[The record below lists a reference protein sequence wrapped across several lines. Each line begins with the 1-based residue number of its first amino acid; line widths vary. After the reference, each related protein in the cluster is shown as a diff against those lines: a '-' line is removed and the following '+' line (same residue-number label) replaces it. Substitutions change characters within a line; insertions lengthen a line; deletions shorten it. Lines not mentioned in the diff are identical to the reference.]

1 MHVSIMQASILRR
14 SSRVHPRAHPIAPNL
29 LTLAVLCA
37 LAPPL
42 VSAQSVNATDA
53 ANLDAVTVTGIR
65 GSLQS
70 SLNLKRDSQGVMD
83 GIIAEDIGKFPDTN
97 LAESLQR
104 ISGVS
109 IDRTASGEGSR
120 VTVRGVGP
128 DFNLVLLNGRQM
140 PASNLGDNGTGIS
153 GSRAF
158 DFVNLAS
165 EAVSELQVYK
175 TTRADTPTGGIGATI
190 NIRTARALENPG
202 LHANIGIKGVM
213 DRSVDRLPRSYSG
226 SSLTPE
232 VSGIFSNT
240 FADGRFGVAATASYQ
255 ERDSGFSEAAV
266 NAGWYTFKGLEGSAD
281 PDSRLPRPGDDEY
294 DAYTI
299 VNPPGMDVVYG
310 RPQNFNLSVN
320 GVRRQRRNAQLAV
333 QFAPTETIT
342 ATLDYTYAENK
353 VQRQRNELSAWLNF
367 TPGYSVWTDSDGPIA
382 GPLEYTE
389 YSPNGNFDL
398 AMHGRKINTDSELK
412 SLGFNVEWQVNE
424 DFDLTL
430 DYHDSRAVSRPDNP
444 YGSSIELGAAAFV
457 RGHTTIDFSRP
468 FPIFTIALGP
478 GVTEVH
484 PSQAILTGS
493 VFSTSYNRSNVE
505 QFQAS
510 GTFRFAGYQALDFG
524 LGQTEVYNRSASAAM
539 NMNSWGGVGT
549 PDDYDDSIW
558 YADNMGK
565 YFGRFSGHDD
575 SKFSDRFLIFDFDR
589 LHQRAIEVTG
599 CAECYRAP
607 DEFTTDIRTT
617 ETSRNAW
624 LQWRNTFDGV
634 VPISVTAGVRY
645 EETKIVSP
653 AQVPPPAGSVRWVAD
668 NTFNI
673 ELGDDPVFSNYRG
686 KYDYWLPSLDVRAD
700 LNERMVLRSSY
711 SHSIGR
717 PGWREIQGGLSVQT
731 GVRVQGGFGNLGNP
745 GLLPLESKN
754 FDLAFEWYYSEGSY
768 AALGYFRKD
777 IKNFISNTVFRDR
790 PYPDVHTPVGGG
802 YWNEAIAAGCAASDL
817 PCIRGHI
824 FLHHGDDPG
833 VDYRGQSSSGRYEGT
848 ITGLPGDPVAEF
860 EITTPANQRSD
871 KLDGFELSVQH
882 MFGSSGFGIFANYT
896 KVDSGL
902 RFDNYSLGEQYPMV
916 GLSDS
921 ANLVLFYDKYDWQVR
936 VAYNWRDDFL
946 SGIGGAGPNPDYT
959 ESYGQLDMNV
969 TWQMNQHL
977 SVFVEG
983 INLTDETRRVH
994 TRHRNMLRFASQTGP
1009 RYMFGLRY
1017 KF

>member
-1 MHVSIMQASILRR
+1 MKPTS
-14 SSRVHPRAHPIAPNL
+14 PRGITGHRHIAPNL
-29 LTLAVLCA
+29 LTLGIVCA
-37 LAPPL
+37 LTTPGAL
-42 VSAQSVNATDA
+42 AQSAEATD
-53 ANLDAVTVTGIR
+53 LDMVTVTGIR

-70 SLNLKRDSQGVMD
+70 SLNLKRDSQGVVD

-140 PASNLGDNGTGIS
+140 PASNLGTDGTGIS

-158 DFVNLAS
+158 DFSNLAS

-175 TTRADTPTGGIGATI
+175 TTRADTPTGGIGATV
-190 NIRTARALENPG
+190 NIRTARALDNPG
-202 LHANIGIKGVM
+202 LHANFGVKGVM
-213 DRSVDRLPRSYSG
+213 DRSVDNLPRSYPGKSI
-226 SSLTPE
+226 TPE

-240 FADGRFGVAATASYQ
+240 FADGRFGIAATASYQ
-255 ERDSGFSEAAV
+255 KRDSGYSETEV
-266 NAGWYTFKGLEGSAD
+266 NAGWYTFKGTEGTAN
-281 PDSRLPRPGDDEY
+281 PDSRLPRPGEPEY
-294 DAYTI
+294 DLYDI
-299 VNPPGMDVVYG
+299 VNQPGPDVVYG
-310 RPQNFNLSVN
+310 RPQNFKLSTN
-320 GVRRQRRNAQLAV
+320 GVQRQRRNAQLAL
-333 QFAPTETIT
+333 QFAPTDTVT

-353 VQRQRNELSAWLNF
+353 VQRRRNELSAWLNF
-367 TPGYSVWTDSDGPIA
+367 MPGASVWTDGPIA
-382 GPLEYTE
+382 GPLQYSE

-398 AMHGRKINTDSELK
+398 AMHGREIHTDSELK
-412 SLGFNVEWQVNE
+412 SLGLNIEWQIN
-424 DFDLTL
+424 DNLDLAL

-457 RGHTTIDFSRP
+457 RGDTSIDFSRA
-468 FPIFTIALGP
+468 FPIFNIELGP

-484 PSQAILTGS
+484 PSQALLTGS
-493 VFSTSYNRSNVE
+493 VFSTSFNRSNVE

-524 LGQTEVYNRSASAAM
+524 LGRTEVYNRSASAAM
-539 NMNSWGGVGT
+539 NMNTWGGVGT
-549 PDDYDDSIW
+549 PDDYDDDIW

-565 YFGRFSGHDD
+565 YFKQFPGYNDPRFT
-575 SKFSDRFLIFDFDR
+575 DRFLIFDFQR
-589 LHQRAIEVTG
+589 LHQRAIEMTG
-599 CAECYRAP
+599 CPECYRAP

-624 LQWRNTFDGV
+624 AQWRNTFDWAIPV
-634 VPISVTAGVRY
+634 SVTAGVRY

-653 AQVPPPAGSVRWVAD
+653 AEVPPPAGSVQWVAD
-668 NTFNI
+668 NTFAI
-673 ELGDDPVFSNYRG
+673 ELGDNPVSSNFTG
-686 KYDYWLPSLDVRAD
+686 KYAYWLPSLDIRAD

-754 FDLAFEWYYSEGSY
+754 FDLSLEWYYSEGSY
-768 AALGYFRKD
+768 ASLGYFRKD
-777 IKNFISNTVFRDR
+777 IKNFISNTVFRDT
-790 PYPDVHTPVGGG
+790 PYPNVHTPVGGQ
-802 YWNEAIAAGCAASDL
+802 YWNNALAAGCTASDL
-817 PCIRGHI
+817 PCIREYI
-824 FLHHGDDPG
+824 FLNHGNDPG
-833 VDYRGQSSSGRYEGT
+833 VDYRGQSSSGRQEGT
-848 ITGLPGDPVAEF
+848 ITGLPTDPLAEF

-871 KLDGFELSVQH
+871 KLDGLELSVQH
-882 MFGSSGFGIFANYT
+882 MFGRSGFGIFANYT

-959 ESYGQLDMNV
+959 ESYGQIDLNV
-969 TWQMNQHL
+969 TWQMNPHL
-977 SVFVEG
+977 SFFAEG